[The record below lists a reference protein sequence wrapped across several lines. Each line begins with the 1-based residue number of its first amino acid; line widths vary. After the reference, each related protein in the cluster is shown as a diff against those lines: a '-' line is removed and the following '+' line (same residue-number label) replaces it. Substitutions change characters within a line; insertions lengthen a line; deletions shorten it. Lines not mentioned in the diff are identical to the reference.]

1 MKLLISLIFIWL
13 IVPNAAFA
21 HCGKCGIGDKKDH
34 HKECSYVKDGKK
46 VNCSAK
52 DHAQCPYCNSKN
64 KTDKSV
70 SQQTPPTTKNTPATS
85 STTKSAPATKNT
97 PATSSTTKSAPATK
111 NTPATSSTTKS
122 APATKNTPA
131 TQSTPPKNAAPVT
144 KTSTQK

>member
-52 DHAQCPYCNSKN
+52 DHAKCPYCNSKN
-64 KTDKSV
+64 KTDESA

-85 STTKSAPATKNT
+85 STTKSAPTTKNVPT
-97 PATSSTTKSAPATK
+97 
-111 NTPATSSTTKS
+111 NN